1 MPVLARSA
9 QSSLHGAAEA
19 PAASGCAAT
28 TASLHAALPSL
39 LPALRAFLRRL
50 MRDGDAAVDIA
61 QEAAL
66 RALAASNVPAD
77 VRVYRAWLYRIARHA
92 AVDEHR
98 RRRCEEAALAS
109 AEIPA
114 EGAGPD
120 HQLVTRIAVRQAL
133 MRLSDD
139 HRAILLLIDVEE
151 FTYAEAATRLR
162 VPVGTV
168 MSRVA
173 RARAALL
180 REILL
185 DKARP

>member
-9 QSSLHGAAEA
+9 RSSLHGPAEA

-28 TASLHAALPSL
+28 TAGLHATLPSL
-39 LPALRAFLRRL
+39 LPTLRAFLRRL
-50 MRDGDAAVDIA
+50 LRDGDAAIDIA

-66 RALAASNVPAD
+66 RALAATNVPAD
-77 VRVYRAWLYRIARHA
+77 VRLYRAWLYRIARHA

-98 RRRCEEAALAS
+98 RRKCQEAALSS
-109 AEIPA
+109 AGIAA
-114 EGAGPD
+114 EGEGSD

-151 FTYAEAATRLR
+151 FTYAEAARRLR
-162 VPVGTV
+162 IPVGTV

-180 REILL
+180 REILP

>member
-1 MPVLARSA
+1 MPVLAGSA
-9 QSSLHGAAEA
+9 PSSLHGAAEVS
-19 PAASGCAAT
+19 AASSCAA
-28 TASLHAALPSL
+28 AAPGLHATLPSL
-39 LPALRAFLRRL
+39 LPALRVFLRRL

-66 RALAASNVPAD
+66 RALAATNVPTD
-77 VRVYRAWLYRIARHA
+77 VCVYRVWLYRIARHA

-98 RRRCEEAALAS
+98 RRRYEEATLAS
-109 AEIPA
+109 AEILA
-114 EGAGPD
+114 ERAGPD

-151 FTYAEAATRLR
+151 FTYAEAARRLR
-162 VPVGTV
+162 IPVGTV

-180 REILL
+180 REILQ
-185 DKARP
+185 DKAHP